1 MEKQWLLESFG
12 TEGAHTHFVI
22 THLPCRVGRSK
33 DNDLVIANLGLSRA
47 HAVLARDISGQI
59 RLTDENS
66 TNGTFVNRHRIE
78 GYRLLNENDI
88 IHFASAEFKLRVR
101 LVNQRSALPFDEMHT
116 MLMPE
121 DTALSENFVS
131 NEAEFD
137 ELIIGHGLSGAAQPI
152 VDALTR
158 QPVGYELLGRANHPL
173 LPQSPIELFGLAEA
187 MDRELELSTAFRN
200 FGISRMTP
208 HLTGHAVFINA
219 HPKETFS
226 ETFLTSLETIHRASP
241 ELDIV
246 VEIHESA
253 VTDTMKLRELSRRLA
268 QLDIRFAYDDF
279 GAGQALARTGRCSGT
294 FREIRHGTDSRPAQ
308 GQRTQTPTG
317 QRSGANGF
325 NHGFGAARRGR
336 RARRRSEHLCRYGIP
351 VDPGL
356 PHRPADPC
364 GFANTQIARMT
375 HPVSGGF
382 SGRMH
387 HVKRRQRNRHAQSAA
402 IPIRCTD
409 SPLQTLDNTLRDGQ
423 AQTVAIGGVFRLAA
437 KERFEN

>member
-1 MEKQWLLESFG
+1 LEKQWFLESFG
-12 TEGAHTHFVI
+12 AEGAHIHFVI

-33 DNDLVIANLGLSRA
+33 GNDLVIANLGLSRA

-66 TNGTFVNRHRIE
+66 TNGTFVNRRRIE
-78 GYRLLNENDI
+78 GYCLLNENDI

-137 ELIIGHGLSGAAQPI
+137 ELIMGHGLSGAAQAI
-152 VDALTR
+152 VDAQTR

-173 LPQSPIELFGLAEA
+173 LPKSPIELFGLAEA
-187 MDRELELSTAFRN
+187 MDRELELSAAFRN

-208 HLTGHAVFINA
+208 HLKGHTVFINA
-219 HPKETFS
+219 HPKETFC
-226 ETFLTSLETIHRASP
+226 ETFLASLETIHRASP
-241 ELDIV
+241 ALDIV

-279 GAGQALARTGRCSGT
+279 GAGQARLLELADVPAHFVKFDMALIRDLHKASERKRQVVRDLVQMVLATGSTPLAEGVELEEEANICVDMGFQLIQGYLTGRP
-294 FREIRHGTDSRPAQ
+294 IPAA
-308 GQRTQTPTG
+308 
-317 QRSGANGF
+317 S
-325 NHGFGAARRGR
+325 
-336 RARRRSEHLCRYGIP
+336 L
-351 VDPGL
+351 
-356 PHRPADPC
+356 
-364 GFANTQIARMT
+364 
-375 HPVSGGF
+375 
-382 SGRMH
+382 
-387 HVKRRQRNRHAQSAA
+387 
-402 IPIRCTD
+402 
-409 SPLQTLDNTLRDGQ
+409 
-423 AQTVAIGGVFRLAA
+423 
-437 KERFEN
+437 